1 MTARPEDPTDLAP
14 GDDRLIETLR
24 SQLDPGERTP
34 AQRAAFQARL
44 EERLE
49 RSSSPSWRP
58 LGLAACAALAAAAL
72 WLALPAG
79 LFAGLLGGRGG
90 SEGSVAESVAGSVAV
105 SAPGLLAYA
114 YYETD
119 YLADASAGESGF
131 LSEEYRAIATAFE
144 VP

>member
-1 MTARPEDPTDLAP
+1 VTAHREDPVDLAP
-14 GDDRLIETLR
+14 DDDRLIETLR

-58 LGLAACAALAAAAL
+58 LGLATCAALAAAAL

-79 LFAGLLGGRGG
+79 LLGGLLGGA
-90 SEGSVAESVAGSVAV
+90 EGSGVRSASAAE
-105 SAPGLLAYA
+105 PGLLVYA

-119 YLADASAGESGF
+119 YLAAASEGESGF
-131 LSEEYRAIATAFE
+131 LSDEYRAIATAFE